1 MENEEIE
8 KIVLF
13 SIIYEKAEYEI
24 CENDFTTDRNK
35 KIARAIVELR
45 KEHKEITMLNVQNK
59 IKANKKQVID
69 YIATLGDNIY
79 GFDRNKCYEE
89 LINLSKKRMLFQ
101 LLKESI
107 VAVPEEDD
115 ISLYSQAL
123 ISSIN
128 KITEKEEKETTFV
141 NKIAKTTQEIEHNWK
156 NRNNHDFDTGIFD
169 LDNKTGGLH
178 KQELTIVGAR
188 PGMGKTTFTLQ
199 IAQKI
204 ARKNKNVLFVSL
216 EMSETQLI
224 QKMISRESNIDSYK
238 MRMGYLEENDF
249 KKISQASVSLSS
261 LKLNINTKIR
271 TIQKLELEA
280 RRLKNKGKLDL
291 IVIDYIQLLK
301 SSEKYNS
308 REQEVAEI
316 SRRLKLMSLELD
328 IPIIALCQLNRNA
341 NTGEPTLA
349 DLRESGSLEQDA
361 DNIIFI
367 YRENENDTE
376 TTLKLAK
383 QRAGDTGKIK
393 VRFDKQTSTFR
404 NLL

>member
-8 KIVLF
+8 KFVLF

-35 KIARAIVELR
+35 KIANAIIELR
-45 KEHKEITMLNVQNK
+45 KEHEEITMINVQKK

-69 YIATLGDNIY
+69 YIATLGDSIY
-79 GFDRNKCYEE
+79 GFDRDKCYEE
-89 LINLSKKRMLFQ
+89 LINLSRKRMLFQ

-115 ISLYSQAL
+115 VSLYSQAL

-128 KITEKEEKETTFV
+128 KITEKEEKETTFM
-141 NKIAKTTQEIEHNWK
+141 NKIAKTTQEIEQNWK

-178 KQELTIVGAR
+178 KQELTIIGAR

-367 YRENENDTE
+367 YRENENDTD

-383 QRAGDTGKIK
+383 QRAGDIGKVK
-393 VRFDKQTSTFR
+393 VRFNKQTSTFI
-404 NLL
+404 NLI